1 MIRAGFSSVIF
12 FHFEILGQTIVK
24 AKGARANFFVTKAAR
39 GTGRAK
45 FRQI

>member
-1 MIRAGFSSVIF
+1 MTF
-12 FHFEILGQTIVK
+12 FHFENVGKTLVT
-24 AKGARANFFVTKAAR
+24 AKGARAKFFVTKVAR